1 MKDFIH
7 TGYYAPTQT
16 TTEDPLLK
24 VVEEDNGLTW
34 EIKFYV
40 NWEIIDRIN
49 MEHLVG
55 SKLNEDVLA
64 LKVYNEEN
72 NFVGTLESRLNE
84 AVELM
89 YY

>member
-7 TGYYAPTQT
+7 TGYYALTKT
-16 TTEDPLLK
+16 TVNDPLLR

-34 EIKFYV
+34 EIRFYV

-72 NFVGTLESRLNE
+72 NFVGTLENRLNE
-84 AVELM
+84 AIQLT